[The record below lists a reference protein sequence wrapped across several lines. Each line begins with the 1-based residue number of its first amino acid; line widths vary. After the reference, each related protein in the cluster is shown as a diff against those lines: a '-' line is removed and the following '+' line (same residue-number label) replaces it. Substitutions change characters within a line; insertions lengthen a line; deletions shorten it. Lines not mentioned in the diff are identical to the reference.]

1 MDDVSGSDAR
11 RRDRFV
17 AVFESTHEPLQQYV
31 SRRGGSSVTGDVVAE
46 ALTVLWRRLDDVPEG
61 LERAWA
67 FSIARRCLANARRTT
82 MRQDRL
88 VNHVA
93 AELRVTNLEPIET
106 GLDAE
111 LDTAMAT
118 LSEDDREL
126 LRLSVWE
133 ALAPR
138 EIAVVLDLSPNAVS
152 IRLHRARQQ
161 LKKLLADR
169 KITSC
174 VGHEHAKPSKEVE
187 Q

>member
-1 MDDVSGSDAR
+1 M
-11 RRDRFV
+11 
-17 AVFESTHEPLQQYV
+17 AVFESTYEPLQRYV
-31 SRRGGSSVTGDVVAE
+31 CRRGGYSVSGDVVAE

-67 FSIARRCLANARRTT
+67 FSIIRRCLANARRTT
-82 MRQDRL
+82 LRQDRL
-88 VNHVA
+88 ANRIA
-93 AELRVTNLEPIET
+93 AEFRVPGFEPIET

-111 LDTAMAT
+111 FDAAMAT

-126 LRLSVWE
+126 LRLSAWE
-133 ALAPR
+133 ELAPR

-161 LKKLLADR
+161 LKKLLVDR
-169 KITSC
+169 KTASC
-174 VGHEHAKPSKEVE
+174 VGHEQARPSKEVE